1 MNIMTPATPA
11 HAKQFATRLELH
23 HDWKVVRGVI
33 QHLCDAMEQLNST
46 DADDSLLQWSN
57 LSSSKSAY
65 GFASK
70 ALREVV
76 LAQFG
81 FDLSTVDVNWGGAGG
96 GWANDVKEVL
106 VQHLVA

>member
-1 MNIMTPATPA
+1 MTP
-11 HAKQFATRLELH
+11 KLYITRLELH
-23 HDWKVVRGVI
+23 EDWKVVRGVI
-33 QHLCDAMEQLNST
+33 QPLCDAMEQLNAS
-46 DADDSLLQWSN
+46 DADDSPLPTN

-65 GFASK
+65 GFAQQ

-96 GWANDVKEVL
+96 SWASDVKELL
-106 VQHLVA
+106 VRELVGI

>member
-1 MNIMTPATPA
+1 MPTTTTMTP
-11 HAKQFATRLELH
+11 KLYITRLELH
-23 HDWKVVRGVI
+23 EDWKVVRDII
-33 QHLCDAMEQLNST
+33 QHLCEAMEQLNT
-46 DADDSLLQWSN
+46 ADADGSPLPTD

-65 GFASK
+65 GFAQQ

-96 GWANDVKEVL
+96 SWASDVKELL
-106 VQHLVA
+106 VRELVGI

>member
-1 MNIMTPATPA
+1 MNTMTHTP
-11 HAKQFATRLELH
+11 KQYATRLELH
-23 HDWKVVRGVI
+23 EDWKVVRGII
-33 QHLCDAMEQLNST
+33 QPLCYAMEELNTS
-46 DADDSLLQWSN
+46 DADGSPLPTN

-96 GWANDVKEVL
+96 SWAEDVKEVL

>member
-1 MNIMTPATPA
+1 MPTTTTMTP
-11 HAKQFATRLELH
+11 KLYITRLELH
-23 HDWKVVRGVI
+23 EDWKVVRDI
-33 QHLCDAMEQLNST
+33 ILHLCEAMEELNTS
-46 DADDSLLQWSN
+46 DADGSPLPTD

-65 GFASK
+65 GFTRK

-81 FDLSTVDVNWGGAGG
+81 FDLDTVDVNWGGAGG

-106 VQHLVA
+106 VRELVGI